1 MNLHNQYYWFKEVI
15 PHNVCDNIIRMGNKQ
30 IERIEKYGGDT
41 SGTTR
46 GGGEKTK
53 NEGKVSAKELTPKE
67 QLESG
72 GKYYARDSEV
82 AWFNDQWLYDMVW
95 PYLEEANKE
104 SGWNWDFDWA
114 ESFQFTK
121 YKEGGL
127 YNWHNDG
134 GSDIHGEYILA
145 DEKMLEKCKDEKV
158 SLPNLYTDDKTFEG
172 KVRKISMTMNLTDP
186 KEYDGGKLKFDLSK
200 THDSGVD
207 IMEIDE
213 INRKG
218 SIVFFPSFM
227 SHTITPITRG
237 TRYSLVLWVL
247 GKPWR

>member
-1 MNLHNQYYWFKEVI
+1 MNLHYQYYWFKEVI
-15 PHNVCDNIIRMGNKQ
+15 PHDVCDKIIKMGNEQ
-30 IERIEKYGGDT
+30 IELVKKEGGDA

-53 NEGKVSAKELTPKE
+53 DDKRVSAKELTPKE
-67 QLESG
+67 QSNG
-72 GKYYARDSEV
+72 DYYARDCQV
-82 AWFNDQWLYDMVW
+82 AWFNNQWLYDLVW
-95 PYLEEANKE
+95 PYLLEANKE
-104 SGWNWDFDWA
+104 SGWNWDIEWA

-121 YKEGGL
+121 YTKDGL

-134 GSDIHGEYILA
+134 GSDHHGKYILA
-145 DEKMLEKCKDEKV
+145 DDELIEKCKKEKV
-158 SLPNLYTDDKTFEG
+158 GLPNLYTEDKTFEG

-200 THDSGVD
+200 THDSGID
-207 IMEIDE
+207 IMEIEE

-237 TRYSLVLWVL
+237 TRYSLVLWAL
-247 GKPWR
+247 GQPWR